1 MLCFFK
7 NKYFGAA
14 EQIYGKTDP
23 IPLLGTDKTVTFEKN
38 ESGYLMKVYIPFAD
52 KKELQ
57 LEQHGS
63 QLHLAIKNEKRIF
76 ELPKE
81 LHTMEINEAKFDS
94 EALEVSFIDCK

>member
-52 KKELQ
+52 KKELK

-63 QLHLAIKNEKRIF
+63 QLHLAIKMKKEYLNY
-76 ELPKE
+76 PK
-81 LHTMEINEAKFDS
+81 N
-94 EALEVSFIDCK
+94 FILWK